1 VATSASLTTGIAG
14 RYATA
19 LFELAEEEG
28 RLEEVERDLAQI
40 KQALNESEDLRL
52 AVKSPL
58 YSRDEQ
64 ARAMTAVAEAMGV
77 SQLTRNV
84 LGLMGKK
91 RRLFALGEV
100 CDAYAAMMAERRGEV
115 TAEVTAA
122 QPLNDE
128 QRASLREALKAAV
141 GRDVNLDESVD
152 EALIGGLVVKVGSKL
167 IDTSIRSR
175 LAALQNAMREVG

>member
-19 LFELAEEEG
+19 LFELAEQEG
-28 RLEEVERDLAQI
+28 QLDQVEADLAQI

-58 YSRDEQ
+58 YSREAQ
-64 ARAMTAVAEAMGV
+64 ARAVTAVAEAMGV

-84 LGLMGKK
+84 VGLMGQK
-91 RRLFALGEV
+91 RRLFALAAV
-100 CDAYAAMMAERRGEV
+100 CDAFAAMMAERRGEI

-122 QPLNDE
+122 APLSDE
-128 QRASLREALKAAV
+128 QRASLKEALKAAM

-152 EALIGGLVVKVGSKL
+152 ETLIGGLVVKVGSKL